1 MKRVYIS
8 CYENNDRFYKNT
20 IVNFNRNRNETL
32 FKLIDSNESSFNEIQ
47 KGNPYFIELVK
58 QLILKDSE
66 VTIFLIGEET
76 KKRKIVDWEARATML
91 QNGFLKKSGIIIIY
105 LPDIVEKYGTK
116 IPRSVLPTILQKNLQ
131 KPDVFAIETTWEKIS
146 KDFFNLE
153 KLISVAYAYAKISE
167 YELDDEYK
175 KENSHNMNI

>member
-1 MKRVYIS
+1 
-8 CYENNDRFYKNT
+8 
-20 IVNFNRNRNETL
+20 
-32 FKLIDSNESSFNEIQ
+32 
-47 KGNPYFIELVK
+47 
-58 QLILKDSE
+58 
-66 VTIFLIGEET
+66 
-76 KKRKIVDWEARATML
+76 ML